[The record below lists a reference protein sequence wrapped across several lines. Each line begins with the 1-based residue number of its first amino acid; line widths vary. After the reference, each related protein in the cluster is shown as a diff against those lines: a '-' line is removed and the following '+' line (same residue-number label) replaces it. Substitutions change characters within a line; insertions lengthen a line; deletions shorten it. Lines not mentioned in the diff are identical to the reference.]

1 MSKKDKIQQYETV
14 LHLIQ
19 LYSEVIMD
27 EKKLKK
33 LISNICSW
41 SYSHRS
47 GILSE
52 KERKNLIKEKFDK
65 LLDV

>member
-19 LYSEVIMD
+19 MYSEVTMN

-47 GILSE
+47 GSISE
-52 KERKNLIKEKFDK
+52 KERKKLIKEKFDK